1 MRVRLTGNGQLTI
14 DVHRL
19 DELGSWDKKPVTSTD
34 DQATDD
40 RVPQPI
46 KFDDEIDLSAKS
58 TAEEKFVA
66 GLLELLR
73 RHHEQSGCALSAKVA
88 TAIME
93 AFSDLRERGSLSP
106 ASHRDTLFLATLL
119 AFVDR
124 LRDKYPARFLSR
136 LHKNL
141 SSFLFDKDSEND
153 NDGNGHSNGNG
164 HSGGETDSGSDD
176 AEPNGDK
183 SGGSNSEPSSE

>member
-1 MRVRLTGNGQLTI
+1 MRIHLQGNGQLII
-14 DVHRL
+14 DVQEL
-19 DELGSWDKKPVTSTD
+19 DQRAGRDKQPVTRSAD
-34 DQATDD
+34 PATDD
-40 RVPQPI
+40 RAVQPVT
-46 KFDDEIDLSAKS
+46 FDDEIDLSAKS
-58 TAEEKFVA
+58 TAEETFVA

-73 RHHEQSGCALSAKVA
+73 RHHEQSGRALSAKVA

-164 HSGGETDSGSDD
+164 HSGQETNSGTDD

-183 SGGSNSEPSSE
+183 PKGGNSEPSSE